1 MESCEG
7 SHPITRS
14 EIVRTKPTAIAD
26 GKYEPAGEGLPD
38 GWFKECR
45 PRKNRYGSRI
55 KSDMFYIDP
64 INGYEFRSLKD
75 VYRYLESGDIGQC
88 VGLPNK
94 RKIEDL
100 HTAGDQP
107 DNWLSVTTPTV
118 DPCFEIQTGKP
129 SDHTQQDT
137 SNSNTLRNVQREAVQ
152 VEASESTSIQ
162 SGLIEHTPGKAESIT
177 RTGANVEQKPKEKKR
192 KTKPVKGIATPLR
205 SSPRLA
211 ALKISQEANNS
222 APRDEP
228 VSTHSDITHQS
239 EPKQVEKPRR
249 KANSS
254 VLPERKDGT
263 PTASS
268 SEKFQDKYTSVP
280 NEVQGASVPYST
292 GDAVC
297 HNAPAEAPVL
307 PQQLGQGE
315 ASDNMP
321 GSTLSS
327 LFRHVWSDP
336 CLVFAFRTLM
346 GDIPVLNDTLPYRSA
361 YDGNRT
367 YFLPPQNIN
376 KVVAP
381 NWSSSAYDGNRNH
394 TQIDHAA
401 GMSIPRPSDRF
412 YGSGWFPPQ

>member
-1 MESCEG
+1 MSELEG
-7 SHPITRS
+7 FFLDS
-14 EIVRTKPTAIAD
+14 
-26 GKYEPAGEGLPD
+26 
-38 GWFKECR
+38 F
-45 PRKNRYGSRI
+45 
-55 KSDMFYIDP
+55 
-64 INGYEFRSLKD
+64 
-75 VYRYLESGDIGQC
+75 
-88 VGLPNK
+88 
-94 RKIEDL
+94 
-100 HTAGDQP
+100 
-107 DNWLSVTTPTV
+107 TTLVVVCYNPTV
-118 DPCFEIQTGKP
+118 DPCFKIQTGKP
-129 SDHTQQDT
+129 SDHTQSDT
-137 SNSNTLRNVQREAVQ
+137 SESNQYGIPRSSNTLRNVQRETVQ

-162 SGLIEHTPGKAESIT
+162 SGSIEHTPGKAESVT

-228 VSTHSDITHQS
+228 IRTHSDITNQS
-239 EPKQVEKPRR
+239 EPKQVQKPRR
-249 KANSS
+249 KVNSS

-268 SEKFQDKYTSVP
+268 SEKIEDKCPSVP
-280 NEVQGASVPYST
+280 NEVQGASVPYSS
-292 GDAVC
+292 GGAVC
-297 HNAPAEAPVL
+297 QNAPAEAAVL

-315 ASDNMP
+315 TSDNMP

-361 YDGNRT
+361 YDGNRN
-367 YFLPPQNIN
+367 YFLPPQNFN
-376 KVVAP
+376 KAVAP

-394 TQIDHAA
+394 TQIDHA
-401 GMSIPRPSDRF
+401 GMSVPRPSDKF